1 MKELAQILIGSQ
13 NYNLDGPDSDFD
25 YKVIMMPEFEDL
37 YNNKQVSKADLP
49 SSYDPEHYSV
59 MDARTFA
66 KRLYEGNFNAIEL
79 VFSTMYTGTGEFIA
93 YLNDAMSL
101 YSKGYVWYVW
111 NNFTRVVKALIY
123 NSFDRY
129 GINRKTASRA
139 IFMTNFIKYI
149 ADNNFVISGK
159 TWSDPKVWKYA
170 REVRFNEAIPL
181 PTKEELE
188 ENLERVLA
196 VADWKRTVQKMP
208 LIKGESLL
216 NRMKD
221 MIFISIKEGSFYDTI

>member
-1 MKELAQILIGSQ
+1 MKEVCKILYGSQ
-13 NYNLDGPDSDFD
+13 NYNLSDFNSDKD

-59 MDARTFA
+59 MDARIFA

-79 VFSTMYTGTGEFIA
+79 VFSTMYAGVGEFIT

-101 YSKGYVWYVW
+101 YNKGYIWYVW

-123 NSFDRY
+123 SSFDRY
-129 GINRKTASRA
+129 GINRKTVSRA
-139 IFMTNFIKYI
+139 IFMTNFIEYI
-149 ADNNFVISGK
+149 ADNNFVIDGK
-159 TWSDPKVWKYA
+159 AWSDSKVWKYA
-170 REVRFNEAIPL
+170 REVRFNETIPL

-188 ENLERVLA
+188 KNLEQVLA
-196 VADWKRTVQKMP
+196 VADWKHTVQKMP
-208 LIKGESLL
+208 LIEGELLL

-221 MIFISIKEGSFYDTI
+221 MILNSIKEGGFYDTI